1 VNRGYGVRE
10 KRKEVL
16 KALIKGLHEGA
27 DPEEAKKK
35 FGEIVRSVTPAEI
48 AAIEEELVNEGM
60 PREEIHRL
68 CDIHLALFRET
79 LEKGETLAP
88 EGHPIHILM
97 EEHKMLL
104 KIAGE
109 LRSVA
114 EVLIGAEDPKSVN
127 RQMEQISRVEEH
139 LRESEKHYLRE
150 ENVLSPYLQK
160 HGITQP
166 PAIMW
171 MEHDRIRELE
181 KNLYSLIRSRETM
194 GLPDFA
200 RQLQEPALAL
210 AEMFSSHFYKENNI
224 LFPTA
229 LKVIEKDEWK
239 EIRRQFD
246 EVGYCCFTPKSAT
259 VSIPEAAPQALR
271 TELPGAISFET
282 GTLSKEEAEAILD
295 ALPVDITFV
304 DKDDTIR
311 YFNISEDRIF
321 VRTKAV
327 IGRKVQQC
335 HPQKS
340 LHMVNKI
347 LESFKD
353 GSRDVAEFWTDSKG
367 RLIHIRYFAVR
378 NRNGDYLGCL
388 EVAQDITDIKKIEGE
403 RRLLDWA

>member
-1 VNRGYGVRE
+1 
-10 KRKEVL
+10 
-16 KALIKGLHEGA
+16 
-27 DPEEAKKK
+27 
-35 FGEIVRSVTPAEI
+35 
-48 AAIEEELVNEGM
+48 
-60 PREEIHRL
+60 
-68 CDIHLALFRET
+68 
-79 LEKGETLAP
+79 
-88 EGHPIHILM
+88 
-97 EEHKMLL
+97 
-104 KIAGE
+104 
-109 LRSVA
+109 
-114 EVLIGAEDPKSVN
+114 
-127 RQMEQISRVEEH
+127 
-139 LRESEKHYLRE
+139 
-150 ENVLSPYLQK
+150 
-160 HGITQP
+160 
-166 PAIMW
+166 

-327 IGRKVQQC
+327 IGRKVLQC

>member
-1 VNRGYGVRE
+1 MRE
-10 KRKEVL
+10 ERKKAF
-16 KALIKGLHEGA
+16 KALIKGLHEGV
-27 DPEEAKKK
+27 DPEEAKKS

-68 CDIHLALFRET
+68 CDIHLALFREA
-79 LEKGETLAP
+79 LEKEETLAP
-88 EGHPIHILM
+88 EGHPVRILM

-104 KIAGE
+104 GIAGN
-109 LRSVA
+109 LKNVA
-114 EVLIGAEDPKSVN
+114 EVLIGAEDSESVN
-127 RQMEQISRVEEH
+127 RQMAQVSKIEEH

-150 ENVLSPYLQK
+150 ENVLFPFLEK

-181 KNLYSLIRSRETM
+181 KNLYSLMGNRETI
-194 GLPDFA
+194 GLPNFA

-229 LKVIEKDEWK
+229 LKVIGEDEWK

-259 VSIPEAAPQALR
+259 ISIPEAAPQALR
-271 TELPGAISFET
+271 PELAGVISFET
-282 GTLSKEEAEAILD
+282 GTLSKEEAEAVLN

-304 DKDDTIR
+304 DKDDTVR
-311 YFNISEDRIF
+311 YFNRSEDRTF

-340 LHMVNKI
+340 IHIVNKI
-347 LESFKD
+347 LEAFRN
-353 GSRDVAEFWTDSKG
+353 GSRDAAEFWIDSKG
-367 RLIHIRYFAVR
+367 RMIHIRYLAVR
-378 NRNGDYLGCL
+378 NQNGDYLGCL
-388 EVAQDITDIKKIEGE
+388 EVTQDITNIKKIEGE
-403 RRLLDWA
+403 RRLLDWT

>member
-1 VNRGYGVRE
+1 VSRGFGMRE
-10 KRKEVL
+10 ERKEVL
-16 KALIKGLHEGA
+16 KTLIKSLHEGA
-27 DPEEAKKK
+27 DPEEAKRK

-114 EVLIGAEDPKSVN
+114 EVLIGAKDPESVN
-127 RQMEQISRVEEH
+127 RQMEQISRAEEH

-150 ENVLSPYLQK
+150 ENVLFPYLEK

-171 MEHDRIRELE
+171 MEHDRIREIE
-181 KNLYSLIRSRETM
+181 KNLYSLMGNRETM

-200 RQLQEPALAL
+200 RQLRGMTLAL
-210 AEMFSSHFYKENNI
+210 AEIFSSHFYKENNI

-229 LKVIEKDEWK
+229 LKVIEEDEWK
-239 EIRRQFD
+239 DIRRQFN

-259 VSIPEAAPQALR
+259 ISIAEAEPQALR
-271 TELPGAISFET
+271 PDLAGGISFET
-282 GTLSKEEAEAILD
+282 GTLSIEEAEAVLN

-304 DKDDTIR
+304 DKDDTVR
-311 YFNISEDRIF
+311 YFNRSEDRIF

-340 LHMVNKI
+340 IHIVNKI
-347 LESFKD
+347 LEAFRN
-353 GSRDVAEFWTDSKG
+353 GSSDVAEFWIDSKG
-367 RLIHIRYFAVR
+367 RMIHIRYFPVR
-378 NRNGDYLGCL
+378 NQNGDYLGCL
-388 EVAQDITDIKKIEGE
+388 EVTQDITNIKKIEGE
-403 RRLLDWA
+403 RRLLD